1 MFLKVVNTL
10 TSKSL
15 FKIKYALDNEK
26 SIIWVFGSL
35 GIIKILVKF
44 KNFYFNNSLLVSF
57 IKNVSFYNLKK
68 TIGCYI
74 SQAKLVNNIF
84 FNINRGYTCFIRIK
98 GVGYKVDFVNSDTLS
113 VSLGYSHNIT
123 VIIPYFIKIVILKKR
138 IIVWSYNLCRLQQF
152 CYILYSL
159 KKKDVYNGKGIIQP
173 HLQKKL
179 KIGKI
184 SRV

>member
-10 TSKSL
+10 TNKSL

-98 GVGYKVDFVNSDTLS
+98 V
-113 VSLGYSHNIT
+113 
-123 VIIPYFIKIVILKKR
+123 
-138 IIVWSYNLCRLQQF
+138 
-152 CYILYSL
+152 
-159 KKKDVYNGKGIIQP
+159 
-173 HLQKKL
+173 
-179 KIGKI
+179 
-184 SRV
+184 